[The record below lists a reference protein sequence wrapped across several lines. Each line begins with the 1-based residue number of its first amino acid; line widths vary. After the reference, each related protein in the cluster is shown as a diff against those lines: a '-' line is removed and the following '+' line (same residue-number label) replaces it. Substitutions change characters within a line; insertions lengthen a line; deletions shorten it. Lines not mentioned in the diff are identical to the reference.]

1 MRKIKSS
8 RADPAADALH
18 RTLAMAIIA
27 FHERGAR
34 RLGMSAA
41 ERKTLGI
48 LGELDV
54 ATAGRLAQ
62 ETGLTTGAI
71 TGIVDRLEKA
81 GFARRE
87 PNPED
92 RRSVLIRALRKDK
105 VRKLVGPMFES
116 LSRAVAEMRSGY
128 TAKELA
134 AIDRYLA
141 DTTEVLR
148 QEIARMGSSAH

>member
-1 MRKIKSS
+1 MSKINS
-8 RADPAADALH
+8 RPQTAADALH
-18 RTLAMAIIA
+18 RALATAIIA

-41 ERKTLGI
+41 ESKSLGV
-48 LGELDV
+48 LGELGV
-54 ATAGRLAQ
+54 ATAGQLAQ

-87 PNPED
+87 PNPDD
-92 RRSVLIRALRKDK
+92 RRSVLIRALQQDK

-116 LSRAVAEMRSGY
+116 LSRAMAEMRSRY
-128 TAKELA
+128 SAKELA

-148 QEIARMGSSAH
+148 QEIAKMGGPKH

>member
-1 MRKIKSS
+1 MPKIKSS

-18 RTLAMAIIA
+18 RALATAIIS
-27 FHERGAR
+27 FHEKGAR

-48 LGELDV
+48 LDQLGV
-54 ATAGRLAQ
+54 ATAGQLAL

-87 PNPED
+87 ANPRD
-92 RRSVLIRALRKDK
+92 RRSVLIRALQQEK
-105 VRKLVGPMFES
+105 VRKLVRPMFES
-116 LSRAVAEMRSGY
+116 LSRAVVQMRSHY
-128 TAKELA
+128 SAKELA

-141 DTTEVLR
+141 DTTQVLR
-148 QEIARMGSSAH
+148 QEIAKIGSEKR